1 MWYVIGLP
9 VDTGLGRFCSVFARI
24 LLLPRWRPIARGG
37 WGWVVPSSAERWRHT
52 STCAGGLMCELA
64 GLDGCRRLVWE
75 DDRHSLYT
83 DTQEFDKEQEPPSLS
98 S

>member
-1 MWYVIGLP
+1 
-9 VDTGLGRFCSVFARI
+9 
-24 LLLPRWRPIARGG
+24 
-37 WGWVVPSSAERWRHT
+37 
-52 STCAGGLMCELA
+52 MCELA